1 MEAYNLPVKLREWF
15 VNRLNRQLQEESD
28 SIKEVSNGKKGGG
41 KTAQPLGSGNAPG
54 QMPYTKPG

>member
-28 SIKEVSNGKKGGG
+28 SLKEASKGKKGSG
-41 KTAQPLGSGNAPG
+41 KSASTLGAGNAPG